1 MNQFAVSKVHALT
14 SYTEIWSKLK
24 MKSNAS
30 LALAPHQLLSS
41 LTYLAHEITM
51 MADSPGLVQV
61 TILLQFSLSVFFFY
75 ESLNLAVDL
84 ILAFIGLTQVFFFLK
99 SISLS
104 CVNSIL
110 GLFEL
115 QSCGTSVIRIKNVQS
130 GLFVA
135 ISKVG
140 KVYTTMVS
148 SPKKVVLFHQ
158 KVLKAMKDRV
168 SIKLIK

>member
-61 TILLQFSLSVFFFY
+61 TILLQFSLSVFFFFTIVSKLGGRPDTRLHRTY
-75 ESLNLAVDL
+75 SNIFFSEIDIIVLCEFYFRSVWASVMWHKCHKNKKRPVRIIRCYQQSRKSLYYY
-84 ILAFIGLTQVFFFLK
+84 
-99 SISLS
+99 
-104 CVNSIL
+104 
-110 GLFEL
+110 
-115 QSCGTSVIRIKNVQS
+115 
-130 GLFVA
+130 
-135 ISKVG
+135 G
-140 KVYTTMVS
+140 KFS
-148 SPKKVVLFHQ
+148 
-158 KVLKAMKDRV
+158 
-168 SIKLIK
+168 